1 MIRFLLIFFPLL
13 IFIET
18 AQLQELPLQ
27 HEINR
32 LDSLNKEELLEE
44 VLLIYDSLTR
54 INDRNI
60 KTELT
65 KHVFEITKNK
75 DELIHAISLTAL
87 VRFGIAND
95 FSLFKKAYS
104 IAKKNDNNEL
114 MIYFDEWQVKC
125 YLENGIYDKAMLHL
139 LRLRDLSEELGYD
152 ETYRNALNIMG
163 DVYYNAKLME
173 QAKELY
179 KDILQY
185 YINNNNWNYW
195 RPYMLMNNL
204 GEIALF
210 NDDTSKA
217 YYWFSRSKTIADTSL
232 NQSYRYNTLA
242 YTNLKLSEVYRLSGE
257 YGKAFDL
264 IAMVEEYPEGT
275 VFEDVIQEL
284 LYQKAM
290 WFLDNKQFDKSLQM
304 ALKLSPSGSFVF
316 TEYRFVPE
324 VYQLLSEIY
333 QGKRL
338 YRKSL
343 NYLQKYTRISD
354 SIEKQS
360 NIARS
365 IILLA
370 NKNHQAIQD
379 RLEKEKQLM
388 ELEQHE
394 MKINNEAERKKK
406 NLMLYFLLVGSLLL
420 VVIIV
425 VVSRSNNHRRKAN
438 EELNMQK
445 QKIQK
450 YLQEL
455 RIANDTKDKFFS
467 IIAHDLKGPIG
478 TLNNLLQLLTD
489 TYEEFDNEEKLKMLA
504 SAAKSSNNSYKLLM
518 NLLDW
523 SRSQQGKV
531 EFNPQ
536 KFKIKDSIESVY
548 QLLLDSANQKNQ
560 KVNIHVPDDISIVN
574 DKTML
579 ETVLRNLISNS
590 IKFTA
595 VGGEID
601 LSAKIT
607 DNKINISVKD
617 SGIGMPEEM
626 TQKVFDISSNIKRK
640 GTNSES
646 GTGLGL
652 LLCKEFIEKMGGT
665 MLVSSKEGEG
675 SIFVISLMLQ

>member
-478 TLNNLLQLLTD
+478 TLNNLLQLLTN
-489 TYEEFDNEEKLKMLA
+489 TYEEFDNEEKLKMLV

-675 SIFVISLMLQ
+675 SIFVISLML